1 MTCRPLPYLCH
12 NRGMHTIQ
20 KQILARLTFHP
31 GLRYSEIKPTE
42 MEGNLFTYH
51 LNLLIKNDLIAKT
64 GEHLYDLSPHGRRY
78 VDKLSLKHFRPRVQP
93 KIVTLIVCKN
103 DKNEYLL
110 YKRHHQPFYGMCG
123 FPYGK
128 THLGENLVTAA
139 TRELTEKTDLVAHL
153 THRGDVYLVINDQ
166 GELLAHMLCHIFTTS
181 RLKGAL
187 RPQTTMG
194 KCFWAKLPLTNGQL
208 MPGVMEIYNLLRK
221 HKSTQKFWAE
231 YRLDM

>member
-1 MTCRPLPYLCH
+1 
-12 NRGMHTIQ
+12 MHILE
-20 KQILARLTFHP
+20 KQILARLTFNP
-31 GLRYSEIKPTE
+31 GLKYSEIKPRE
-42 MEGNLFTYH
+42 VEGNLFTYH
-51 LNLLIKNDLIAKT
+51 LNLLIKQGLVTKPS
-64 GEHLYDLSPHGRRY
+64 EHLYDLSARGRRY

-103 DKNEYLL
+103 AKGEYLL

-128 THLGENLVTAA
+128 THLGETLTTAA
-139 TRELTEKTDLVAHL
+139 TRELMEKTDLVARL

-181 RLKGAL
+181 HLSGTL
-187 RPQTTMG
+187 RPQTIMG
-194 KCFWAKLPLTNGQL
+194 KCFWSKLPITSGRL
-208 MPGVMEIYNLLRK
+208 MPGVMEIYQLIRK
-221 HKSTQKFWAE
+221 NRPGQKFWAE